1 MDLAA
6 YMSANDLDD
15 TAMAAKIGRSRVA
28 VSRYRRGLEIP
39 SSAVIKRIVKVSRG
53 GVTANEL
60 LGISTPAGVD
70 Q

>member
-39 SSAVIKRIVKVSRG
+39 SSAVIKRIGKVSRG